1 MATFADFVI
10 AEEERDGLRV
20 SWNVWPA
27 SRLEATRNVI
37 PVGCLYSPLKS
48 RPDLPPI
55 NYAPV
60 LCPRCSAVL
69 NPFCQVD
76 YQAKIWAC
84 NFCYSRNPFPQSY
97 AGKD

>member
-1 MATFADFVI
+1 MKCQNHFSSSNFLVLKLPI
-10 AEEERDGLRV
+10 
-20 SWNVWPA
+20 
-27 SRLEATRNVI
+27 ATRNVI
-37 PVGCLYSPLKS
+37 PVGCLYTPLKS
-48 RPDLPPI
+48 RPDLPPV

-76 YQAKIWAC
+76 FQAKIWAC

-97 AGKD
+97 AGATEEYRSDSN

>member
-1 MATFADFVI
+1 MATFADFI
-10 AEEERDGLRV
+10 QAEEDRDGVRL

-37 PVGCLYSPLKS
+37 PVGALYTPLKS

-55 NYAPV
+55 KYNPV

-69 NPFCQVD
+69 NPFCQVRHTI
-76 YQAKIWAC
+76 QFLIKVALSLFSIPVLE
-84 NFCYSRNPFPQSY
+84 S
-97 AGKD
+97 